1 MFWKHNASKEVALL
15 EPKET
20 PDLMHH
26 ESARKEER
34 LGRPQ
39 PVPELVQKH
48 LVAELKMD
56 PDVASALK
64 AVLRR
69 KSTSQEGPISI
80 RVFDESEALAKK
92 VNIENYISLDEHP
105 DLIGYEGWFDP
116 KSKRLGLV
124 EKKRISS
131 DTTIF
136 TEAEILKK
144 IEELSEP
151 SSMVFFYM
159 ARGGS
164 HGGPLGMGATV
175 VELASNHAGEKK
187 RKYSVY
193 SADVIDMKPVGK
205 GDKVF
210 DSHKAKDIV
219 DFIKR
224 GHHKRMY

>member
-1 MFWKHNASKEVALL
+1 MFWKHNASKEVSLL

-39 PVPELVQKH
+39 SVPEPVQKH
-48 LVAELKMD
+48 MVAELKMD
-56 PDVASALK
+56 PGVASALK
-64 AVLRR
+64 AALR
-69 KSTSQEGPISI
+69 KSTSQEGPIGI
-80 RVFDESEALAKK
+80 RVFDESESLAKK

-105 DLIGYEGWFDP
+105 DLIAYEGWFDP
-116 KSKRLGLV
+116 KSKRVGLV

-151 SSMVFFYM
+151 GSMVFFYM

-175 VELASNHAGEKK
+175 VELASNHTGEKK
-187 RKYSVY
+187 RKYNVY

-205 GDKVF
+205 GESLF
-210 DSHKAKDIV
+210 DSQKVKDIV